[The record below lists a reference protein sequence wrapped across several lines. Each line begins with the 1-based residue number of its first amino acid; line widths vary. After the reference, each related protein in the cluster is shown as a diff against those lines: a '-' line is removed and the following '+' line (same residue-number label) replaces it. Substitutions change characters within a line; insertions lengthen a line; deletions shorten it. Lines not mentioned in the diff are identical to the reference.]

1 LTEVTASREP
11 VAPVLDE
18 TGGGAFWLG
27 GAAQTAAASLPR
39 ISMLGQSRKMHG
51 DDWAGLRDRQAFM
64 VTGIKYTPLYA
75 GPLALA
81 LLLGLLA
88 LTWYREGR

>member
-1 LTEVTASREP
+1 
-11 VAPVLDE
+11 VLEE

-27 GAAQTAAASLPR
+27 AGDAPAMPR
-39 ISMLGQSRKMHG
+39 LSMLSQSRKMHG
-51 DDWAGLRDRQAFM
+51 DDWAGLRDRQAYT
-64 VTGIKYTPLYA
+64 VTGVKYTPLYA

>member
-1 LTEVTASREP
+1 
-11 VAPVLDE
+11 
-18 TGGGAFWLG
+18 
-27 GAAQTAAASLPR
+27 
-39 ISMLGQSRKMHG
+39 MHG
-51 DDWAGLRDRQAFM
+51 DDWAGLRDRQAYM
-64 VTGIKYTPLYA
+64 VTGVKYTPLYA